1 MANPTKAVT
10 SSKLTPRLQFSCT
23 HINRTCVFKRMGGS
37 LGGRKNKCTHLKNVC
52 CTINTR
58 KNNCFVESLG
68 ASLKEF
74 FLFSYSN
81 WSPHTF
87 THTHGHSHVD
97 THTHPDAV
105 RKVEATSQKEGEGF
119 IASAGWFRQVPESN
133 ASQNA
138 SHTHTHTHT
147 HTHKQWPCVYW
158 NQLLIVGLNPN
169 KTGASSFAVCLFEQ
183 LTMLANR
190 VIRQV
195 PFQFLAWY
203 KYPRN
208 TQCQA

>member
-1 MANPTKAVT
+1 MKKTTPVSKSEVHRAANSPAATPAEVLSMANPTKAVT

-81 WSPHTF
+81 
-87 THTHGHSHVD
+87 
-97 THTHPDAV
+97 
-105 RKVEATSQKEGEGF
+105 
-119 IASAGWFRQVPESN
+119 
-133 ASQNA
+133 
-138 SHTHTHTHT
+138 
-147 HTHKQWPCVYW
+147 
-158 NQLLIVGLNPN
+158 
-169 KTGASSFAVCLFEQ
+169 
-183 LTMLANR
+183 
-190 VIRQV
+190 
-195 PFQFLAWY
+195 
-203 KYPRN
+203 
-208 TQCQA
+208 